1 MADKLSEIEERASE
15 LDPNVIGDKL
25 AESLESNLGVDVDSV
40 MDKVNEVQDL
50 AESQLGTLDLDELMA
65 MAQAKADETGII
77 DKLKDPSS
85 LTMDDL
91 LEF

>member
-15 LDPNVIGDKL
+15 LDFNVIGDKL

-50 AESQLGTLDLDELMA
+50 AESQLGTLDLYELMA

>member
-1 MADKLSEIEERASE
+1 
-15 LDPNVIGDKL
+15 
-25 AESLESNLGVDVDSV
+25 